1 MKMKARDIMTANPR
15 TVTPDDTVTRA
26 AEIMREADVGVVPVV
41 EDTGSMR
48 LAGLVTDRDIAVRIV
63 AEGRDNKATVREIMS
78 SGLATVRPDDDLN
91 RVTELMKTEQV
102 RRIPVCDG
110 DRLVGIIAQADV
122 AREGRDRKTGDVVE
136 EISEPDRTGR
146 GRR

>member
-1 MKMKARDIMTANPR
+1 MKARDIMTANPR
-15 TVTPDDTVTRA
+15 TVTPDDSVGRA

-41 EDTGSMR
+41 EDAGSMR
-48 LAGLVTDRDIAVRIV
+48 LAGIVTDRDLALRIV
-63 AEGRDNKATVREIMS
+63 AEGRDSSATVREVMS
-78 SGLATVRPDDDLN
+78 SGLKTVRPDDDLD

-122 AREGRDRKTGDVVE
+122 AREGSDRKTGDVVE
-136 EISEPDRTGR
+136 KISR
-146 GRR
+146 